1 MQKDEQEMTRI
12 AAAVERYLSDHK
24 SAADSL
30 ENVMKWWLS
39 HQRYQEALE
48 DVQKALDYLVNN
60 GRIVKTKNTD
70 GTFIFS
76 KPK

>member
-1 MQKDEQEMTRI
+1 MTRI